1 VALPRSASPSKKL
14 GLGYRKARGVPA
26 KADPLAQRQFLDAEL
41 RPRLA
46 EAATGKRTLVFADA
60 AHFVR
65 GAFLGYLWCLAR
77 WVVPTG
83 AGRQRYNVLGAVNP
97 FTHEMVRET
106 NDGVVDRVTAGRL
119 LRKIRERYPTGP
131 ITVVWDNARY
141 QHTALVRS
149 VAAYY
154 RIELLYLPPYS
165 PNLNVIERVWKFV
178 KADALANRWRT
189 DFAAFRSAIDATLD
203 QLHTT
208 HRERMRSLLALNFQ
222 VLEPASISTA

>member
-1 VALPRSASPSKKL
+1 M

-26 KADPLAQRQFLDAEL
+26 KADPATQQRFPDAEL

-46 EAATGKRTLVFADA
+46 EAVAGKRRVFFADA

-83 AGRQRYNVLGAVNP
+83 SGRQRYNVLGAIDAV
-97 FTHEMVRET
+97 THERVRET
-106 NDGVVDRVTAGRL
+106 NTGAVDQVTAGRL
-119 LRKIRERYPTGP
+119 LRRVRERYPTGP
-131 ITVVWDNARY
+131 IAVVWDNARY
-141 QHTALVRS
+141 RHTALVRS
-149 VAAYY
+149 IAAYH

-165 PNLNVIERVWKFV
+165 PNLNPIERVWKFV
-178 KADALANRWRT
+178 KADALANRWRA
-189 DFAAFRSAIDATLD
+189 DFAAFRAAIDATLD

-208 HRERMRSLLALNFQ
+208 HGGQMRSLLALNFQ
-222 VLEPASISTA
+222 VLEPASVPTA